1 MKGRQQE
8 GSSEP
13 ASTQQSGSATVAS
26 ADLVASI
33 PRERQ
38 SLDTKEATSK
48 SQKPSKQKPICRFYM
63 SSSCKYGARCKFY
76 HPKPSQSN
84 PANKSGKNNDER
96 STETSSA
103 AGSRRTP
110 SDLNLGM
117 FMKRVKPRPPV
128 RRPEPANK
136 TPTDLLKVSVY

>member
-8 GSSEP
+8 GSPEP
-13 ASTQQSGSATVAS
+13 TSTQQSISATVAS

-33 PRERQ
+33 PGEHQ
-38 SLDTKEATSK
+38 SLNTKDAASK

-76 HPKPSQSN
+76 HPKSSQSN
-84 PANKSGKNNDER
+84 PANKSGDNSDKR
-96 STETSSA
+96 STETST
-103 AGSRRTP
+103 GSRRTP

-117 FMKRVKPRPPV
+117 FMKPVKPRPPV